1 MPRNSGC
8 QWPFVVAFPHEIVS
22 VYSEKTSM
30 VRHVYSEKTV
40 SSRKDIFLRE
50 NPLERCVLLYTVFL
64 GEVCTF
70 VHSIFF
76 LIEVGTCAR
85 RSGGQTSGGTGGR
98 TRFSVPGA
106 APGTYAVK
114 RPGASAHRPDGRAVV
129 PRAP

>member
-8 QWPFVVAFPHEIVS
+8 QWQFVVTFPHEIVS

-64 GEVCTF
+64 GEVCPF
-70 VHSIFF
+70 VHSIFLLDRGGYVCAEEWRADF
-76 LIEVGTCAR
+76 WGYGGENEVFRTRSSSWNLCGEKARSLGPQAR
-85 RSGGQTSGGTGGR
+85 RSGGCS
-98 TRFSVPGA
+98 S
-106 APGTYAVK
+106 
-114 RPGASAHRPDGRAVV
+114 
-129 PRAP
+129 